1 MANDL
6 ELTPV
11 AGGTR
16 LRVRVKSG
24 ARKSAIGGAHGGAL
38 KLSVAKVAEKGK
50 ANRAVVELLADT
62 LGLPASAVTIVAGKT
77 SQDKVVEIALSV
89 AAVCAAMVALE
100 PPKKR

>member
-1 MANDL
+1 VTNDL

-11 AGGTR
+11 ANGTR
-16 LRVRVKSG
+16 LRVRVKPG

-38 KLSVAKVAEKGK
+38 KVSVATVAEKGK

-62 LGLPASAVTIVAGKT
+62 LGLPASAVSIVAGKT

-89 AAVCAAMVALE
+89 AAFCSILAELE
-100 PPKKR
+100 LPKKK